1 MALERL
7 RGFES
12 KSFLLASG
20 DFRSSSNGNVHDL
33 TATYRTQVIKLK
45 EAIRRKWLTR
55 VRDCRS
61 QRPCDYFALRFSL
74 DR

>member
-33 TATYRTQVIKLK
+33 TATYRTQVIKL
-45 EAIRRKWLTR
+45 EEGIRRKWL
-55 VRDCRS
+55 
-61 QRPCDYFALRFSL
+61 SL
-74 DR
+74 VYVIVDRNAPAIISPFGFH